1 MMHTLYDVT
10 LEDVFEVYDVTYDA
24 YSNEV
29 DGQDVVEI
37 ELRTVTTAQGED
49 VLNDITFEQCQAL
62 EIQCLEHLNSEREE
76 DRSESA
82 YAVWLSGQEL
92 DY

>member
-1 MMHTLYDVT
+1 MHTLYDAM
-10 LEDVFEVYDVTYDA
+10 LEDVFAVYDVTYDA

-37 ELRTVTTAQGED
+37 ELRTVLTPQGKD
-49 VLNDITFEQCQAL
+49 VLNDITFEQYQAL
-62 EIQCLEHLNSEREE
+62 ELQCLEHLNSEREE
-76 DRSESA
+76 ARSDSA
-82 YAVWLSGQEL
+82 YDVWLSGQEL